1 MSEQQQ
7 PAPKPAT
14 ISPQKL
20 ASVLALMMFAL
31 CLVIGAL
38 SAGNTFT
45 TTVWRALVA
54 MGGTF
59 VIGLI
64 AGAMGQK
71 MLDEN
76 TKKAE
81 TIDELKNNE
90 TKSVTE
96 DR

>member
-1 MSEQQQ
+1 MSTQH
-7 PAPKPAT
+7 KPT
-14 ISPQKL
+14 PLSPQKL
-20 ASVLALMMFAL
+20 AAVLALLMFAL

-38 SAGNTFT
+38 QAGNTFT

-76 TKKAE
+76 AATAAKAE
-81 TIDELKNNE
+81 EANELKNNE
-90 TKSVTE
+90 NSVTE